1 MKLNFINR
9 LKLNG
14 AILFLFFESV
24 FSQSINLEVS
34 GKILNAENSE
44 PVANALI
51 LLVENDQY
59 TTSTNEGFFSFTNIK
74 FNKFRIKITHLGF
87 QEKLVDLNLQDQSSK
102 NLIIYLIPK
111 TINLSPVVI
120 SGNSR
125 LSVFEEIQQ
134 FSSVLSGK
142 ELQRNLSQTLASTLK
157 NEAGLSIRSMG
168 PAPSRPVFRG
178 LGQERVLISE
188 DGFNTIDLSG
198 SSPDHAVT
206 LEPFQS
212 ERIEVLRGPKI
223 LTKTSTTVGGIVNV
237 IKNEIPFQI
246 HNQIHVNFGGYLESA
261 NKGFLTGIQTE
272 IPFNPFALKFELSQ
286 RKTDDLKTPIGYL
299 TNSLSK
305 NFNSNVGISF
315 VEDFGLIGSG
325 LKIYNLNYGIPG
337 GFVGA
342 HPYGV
347 NIQIDKQQI
356 NFRSDIKLDNN
367 SLDFRFSN
375 VQYRHKE
382 FEYNGL
388 IGSEFAIN
396 TNSVNLNFDHAELS
410 FFEEGILG
418 ISFEHRDYNIG
429 GYVFSPPSYSYNIST
444 FIYENFKIER
454 LNFELGFRY
463 SYDKVIPR
471 RKRFSDRIGKIDERD
486 FNNIS
491 ISGAVLYQLSDVVF
505 LGMNLSKSSRV
516 PTIEELFSDG
526 PHLAAYSYEVGNPQ
540 LNSESGYGTEFYI
553 YHKFDKLFFNL
564 NLFYNHFDYFIIPQN
579 TGKINYQTFLP
590 IYETRGVK
598 ATQFGFD
605 GSVDWKLTEGLS
617 FSNSISFVNGYFRN
631 TKKPLPQIPPLKGL
645 IGIKYSVENL
655 MTGLFIEWSS
665 SQARVDEFEEKTA
678 GYAIVNLFTQYIF
691 QTGHFV
697 NNIGISI
704 ENLLN
709 KEYRN
714 HLSRVKSI
722 LPEAGINIRIIYKL
736 MI

>member
-1 MKLNFINR
+1 
-9 LKLNG
+9 
-14 AILFLFFESV
+14 
-24 FSQSINLEVS
+24 
-34 GKILNAENSE
+34 
-44 PVANALI
+44 
-51 LLVENDQY
+51 
-59 TTSTNEGFFSFTNIK
+59 
-74 FNKFRIKITHLGF
+74 
-87 QEKLVDLNLQDQSSK
+87 LQDQSSK

-125 LSVFEEIQQ
+125 LSVIEEIQQ

-142 ELQRNLSQTLASTLK
+142 ELQRSLSQTLASTLK
-157 NEAGLSIRSMG
+157 NEAGLSMRSMG

-237 IKNEIPFQI
+237 VKNEIPLQI
-246 HNQIHVNFGGYLESA
+246 HNQVHVNAGGYYESA

-272 IPFNPFALKFELSQ
+272 IPFNPFAIRFELSQ

-299 TNSLSK
+299 KNSMSK
-305 NFNSNVGISF
+305 NFNSNVGVAF
-315 VEDFGLIGSG
+315 VEDFGIIGSG
-325 LKIYNLNYGIPG
+325 LKVYKLNYGIPG

-342 HPYGV
+342 HPFGV
-347 NIQIDKQQI
+347 NIQINKQQI

-382 FEYNGL
+382 LEYNGL

-396 TNSVNLNFDHAELS
+396 TNSANLNFDHAKFS
-410 FFEEGILG
+410 FFDEGILG

-429 GYVFSPPSYSYNIST
+429 GYVFSPPSYSYNISAYA
-444 FIYENFKIER
+444 YENFKTEK
-454 LNFELGFRY
+454 LNFEIGLRY

-471 RKRFSDRIGKIDERD
+471 KKRFSNRIGQIDERD

-540 LNSESGYGTEFYI
+540 LNSESGYGAEFYV

-564 NLFYNHFDYFIIPQN
+564 NFFYNYFDYFIIPQN
-579 TGKINYQTFLP
+579 SGKINYQTFLP

-598 ATQFGFD
+598 AAQFGFD
-605 GSVDWKLTEGLS
+605 GSIDWKLTENFSLS
-617 FSNSISFVNGYFRN
+617 KSISFVNGYFRN
-631 TKKPLPQIPPLKGL
+631 SKKPLPQIPPLKGEL
-645 IGIKYSVENL
+645 VFKYFLENFSTGFSVE
-655 MTGLFIEWSS
+655 WSEA
-665 SQARVDEFEEKTA
+665 QNKVDEFEERTA
-678 GYAIVNLFTQYIF
+678 GYAIMNLFTQYIF
-691 QTGHFV
+691 QAGHFV
-697 NNIGISI
+697 NNIGLSI
-704 ENLLN
+704 ENLFN

-722 LPEAGINIRIIYKL
+722 LPEAGINIRVIYKL